1 MTGSMQRAHRE
12 RKGWVWKD
20 GQVFGRGIVVNSGAK
35 TKMKKSIKEAGPQE
49 SRAQLGKFQPV
60 EHEVLFRL

>member
-1 MTGSMQRAHRE
+1 M
-12 RKGWVWKD
+12 
-20 GQVFGRGIVVNSGAK
+20 NSGAK
-35 TKMKKSIKEAGPQE
+35 TKMKKSVKEAGPQE